1 MMNVNIDSILTEWC
15 YRLPKG
21 YPTGVRDYEV
31 LYNVILETYDVTP
44 DYARQIVERAKGN
57 IQQRINESVE
67 INSIN
72 NQFVIAAMQ
81 DTGKIEEFTRFL
93 NLLPTEADE
102 ATLKF
107 LNRMSYDE
115 AIQFSQLLYSV
126 GNISEPELNKI
137 DLTNPLVRHL
147 FNIETKGLGKGEVLI
162 AAVVSGAVMQGGGKS
177 YDIESNGQSYEVKNY
192 SNPKKKSASIRL
204 GTKATVTR
212 FKVWDE
218 ITFTFKLLSQLRGT
232 LDSPKFDLKT
242 VGGDE
247 LIDAIAY
254 LDNRREFILAG
265 NLNLTD
271 KRYLDK
277 FYREAHQLNSEITGY
292 TNIILRG
299 PNEIPIE
306 MSIEPI
312 SGPDGDSFI
321 VRPIKDESRNANYI
335 NTELRRLKY
344 VRNPDLLDND
354 LQDAVNE
361 IVGDNL
367 TFIVFRSNRINVT
380 RDFRYA
386 VIDAGRVRIVEKDIT
401 PEDITVQDEPDDE
414 D

>member
-93 NLLPTEADE
+93 NLLPPEADE

-115 AIQFSQLLYSV
+115 AIQFSELLYSV
-126 GNISEPELNKI
+126 GNISEPELNKL

-147 FNIETKGLGKGEVLI
+147 FNIEPKGLGKGEVLI

>member
-1 MMNVNIDSILTEWC
+1 
-15 YRLPKG
+15 
-21 YPTGVRDYEV
+21 
-31 LYNVILETYDVTP
+31 
-44 DYARQIVERAKGN
+44 
-57 IQQRINESVE
+57 
-67 INSIN
+67 
-72 NQFVIAAMQ
+72 
-81 DTGKIEEFTRFL
+81 
-93 NLLPTEADE
+93 
-102 ATLKF
+102 
-107 LNRMSYDE
+107 
-115 AIQFSQLLYSV
+115 
-126 GNISEPELNKI
+126 
-137 DLTNPLVRHL
+137 
-147 FNIETKGLGKGEVLI
+147 
-162 AAVVSGAVMQGGGKS
+162 
-177 YDIESNGQSYEVKNY
+177 
-192 SNPKKKSASIRL
+192 
-204 GTKATVTR
+204 
-212 FKVWDE
+212 
-218 ITFTFKLLSQLRGT
+218 LLSQLRGT